1 MALRGVQEVPQPE
14 LQPLSME
21 AKTATAVLK
30 YLQLQAPL
38 LPPVTG
44 MLQEAAQVDL
54 WATRGAALAY
64 TQVWAMSSAASCG
77 YKMSYTSVLLP
88 FQWYCADKPQDGQP

>member
-1 MALRGVQEVPQPE
+1 
-14 LQPLSME
+14 ME

-38 LPPVTG
+38 LSPVTG

-64 TQVWAMSSAASCG
+64 TQVWAMCNDIHAA
-77 YKMSYTSVLLP
+77 V
-88 FQWYCADKPQDGQP
+88 A